1 MSDTLM
7 TQGIGS
13 VAALT
18 DLRQTVIFV
27 RQYIGCVYYDICDY
41 IFDGGI
47 IIMLTMNMV
56 RIRGQQTKLGVF
68 ASLSNEI
75 DDAKKRR
82 ENKSETG
89 STM

>member
-1 MSDTLM
+1 M
-7 TQGIGS
+7 
-13 VAALT
+13 
-18 DLRQTVIFV
+18 RQHIE
-27 RQYIGCVYYDICDY
+27 CLYYDICDD

-89 STM
+89 SM

>member
-1 MSDTLM
+1 M
-7 TQGIGS
+7 
-13 VAALT
+13 
-18 DLRQTVIFV
+18 RQHIE
-27 RQYIGCVYYDICDY
+27 CLYYDICDD

-56 RIRGQQTKLGVF
+56 KMRGQQTKLGVF

-82 ENKSETG
+82 ENKSATG
-89 STM
+89 SM

>member
-1 MSDTLM
+1 M
-7 TQGIGS
+7 
-13 VAALT
+13 
-18 DLRQTVIFV
+18 
-27 RQYIGCVYYDICDY
+27 RQYVECLYYDICED
-41 IFDGGI
+41 IFDSGI
-47 IIMLTMNMV
+47 IIMLMMNMV
-56 RIRGQQTKLGVF
+56 KMRGQQTKLGVF